1 MFWGCTDLR
10 IGVSGSKF
18 NAEAD
23 FEVRFAVA
31 LQKSGQHCEK
41 LIFRSTQFAEKII
54 QRRKMKRRESSETRF
69 PKVWQLYGPCS
80 KGKRSFEVSNKK
92 SKFAKT
98 CLFSS
103 FLSCLLYTSDAAD
116 E

>member
-1 MFWGCTDLR
+1 MFLGCTDLR

-31 LQKSGQHCEK
+31 LQKSGQNSEK
-41 LIFRSTQFAEKII
+41 LIFRSKNFAEKNF

-69 PKVWQLYGPCS
+69 PEVWRLYGPCLR
-80 KGKRSFEVSNKK
+80 GKRPFKVYPLDVVPRRNQIELTDTK
-92 SKFAKT
+92 
-98 CLFSS
+98 
-103 FLSCLLYTSDAAD
+103 
-116 E
+116 